1 VFEVPDSGE
10 RIGVRAGDGGGRLCP
25 AGPRGPGWFE
35 HRLFKGPD
43 SAVHLHVFTAG
54 CTEVD
59 RMLLFRDWLRMN
71 ADDRELY
78 VAAKR
83 ELAARDWKYMQQYAD
98 AKTAVVHEIIS
109 RAEAASRALRDPRAP
124 AQDPR

>member
-1 VFEVPDSGE
+1 
-10 RIGVRAGDGGGRLCP
+10 
-25 AGPRGPGWFE
+25 
-35 HRLFKGPD
+35 
-43 SAVHLHVFTAG
+43 
-54 CTEVD
+54 
-59 RMLLFRDWLRMN
+59 MN